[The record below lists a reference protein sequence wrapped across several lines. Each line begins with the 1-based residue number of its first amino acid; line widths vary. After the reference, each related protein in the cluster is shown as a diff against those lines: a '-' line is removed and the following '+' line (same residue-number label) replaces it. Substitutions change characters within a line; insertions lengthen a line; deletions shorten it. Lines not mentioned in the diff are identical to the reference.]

1 MVSPVE
7 TGMVEPVYHGE
18 GEFKV
23 EIEVEVEGTCIGN
36 YIIVLKL
43 L

>member
-7 TGMVEPVYHGE
+7 TGMVEPVYRDE
-18 GEFKV
+18 GEFEV
-23 EIEVEVEGTCIGN
+23 EIEVEVEGTRIGN